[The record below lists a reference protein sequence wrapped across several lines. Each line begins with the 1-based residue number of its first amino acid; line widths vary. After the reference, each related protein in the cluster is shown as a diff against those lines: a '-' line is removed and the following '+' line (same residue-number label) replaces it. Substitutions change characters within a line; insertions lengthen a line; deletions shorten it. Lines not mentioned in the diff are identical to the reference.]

1 MPSVQEFLHEKAENQ
16 ALYDGVH
23 SEACHLVDK
32 PDIADEV
39 KRTDKL
45 WAEIDQTTEERGR
58 LLGEITDTWTQYS
71 DNSAETH
78 ELIKRLEAKVQQQ
91 PNIHAIE
98 VSTLQA
104 EVGKCEVRNV
114 RMKTNGAVQI
124 NRLCL

>member
-1 MPSVQEFLHEKAENQ
+1 MLSVQEFVREKAENQ

-32 PDIADEV
+32 PDITDEV

-58 LLGEITDTWTQYS
+58 LLGEIAETWAQYS
-71 DNSAETH
+71 DDSAKTY

-104 EVGKCEVRNV
+104 EVDKCEVRNV
-114 RMKTNGAVQI
+114 MLG
-124 NRLCL
+124 